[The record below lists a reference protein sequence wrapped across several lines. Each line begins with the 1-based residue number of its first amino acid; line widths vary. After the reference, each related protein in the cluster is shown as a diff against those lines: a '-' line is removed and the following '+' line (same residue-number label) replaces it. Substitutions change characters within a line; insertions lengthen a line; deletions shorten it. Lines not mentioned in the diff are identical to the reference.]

1 MDPQQTNQSEHIS
14 MMAPSPS
21 YLIQEK
27 TIVAPKASRRVI
39 KNIPHLLLSP
49 T

>member
-1 MDPQQTNQSEHIS
+1 MRNGSSTNNQSES

-21 YLIQEK
+21 NLIQEK

-39 KNIPHLLLSP
+39 KNIPHPLLSP